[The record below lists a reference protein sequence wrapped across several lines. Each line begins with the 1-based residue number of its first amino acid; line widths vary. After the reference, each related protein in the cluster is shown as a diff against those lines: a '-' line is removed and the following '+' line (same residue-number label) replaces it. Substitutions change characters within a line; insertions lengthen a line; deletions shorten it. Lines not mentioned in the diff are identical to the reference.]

1 MGKRKLAESSDD
13 DDSDDEQENE
23 KSTVLNNGNHSDSS
37 KDAEGSSDSVTGGKQ
52 DGEFPGGSYFESG
65 SEEEKENVVLGKE
78 ESGELPIEDSLSDGQ
93 NDASEPVTHNGVT
106 AQVSTVPSSDE
117 VVRDEKMNFNE
128 TVVENVL
135 TSSCRDVVESKLLVS
150 ESRPLK
156 SSPEVHEE
164 PGSSRNVTETETPLN
179 FDQFNSAV
187 ELEV

>member
-52 DGEFPGGSYFESG
+52 DGEFPGGGYSESG

-78 ESGELPIEDSLSDGQ
+78 ESGELPIEDSFSDGQ
-93 NDASEPVTHNGVT
+93 NDASEPVTHNEMT

-117 VVRDEKMNFNE
+117 VVRDEKMNCNE
-128 TVVENVL
+128 TVAENVS
-135 TSSCRDVVESKLLVS
+135 TSSHRDVVESKLLVS
-150 ESRPLK
+150 ESRPLE
-156 SSPEVHEE
+156 SGPEVHEE
-164 PGSSRNVTETETPLN
+164 AGSSRNVAETETPLN